1 MFVPLSTDKKQSPY
15 WLFESFLT
23 VWSNNQLNFV
33 GPKVGGTW
41 FWNTYPGVGCD
52 VVSHLYSFSF
62 FRNARWTKSYS
73 LGDEILKYISFFSY
87 YNGLDKHVE
96 LKTKVLSTEWDKNKQ
111 KWIVHLDNI
120 GEKIKKIEEYSWI
133 ISGIGGLHIPTRPK
147 FPGKFSGI
155 ELHSAEWDSRV
166 DFKGKKVAL
175 IGTGASSI
183 QLLPKLINEM
193 ECQTV
198 TMFQRTAP
206 FIFPRLGSPILII
219 DFVIQTQKSYDL

>member
-1 MFVPLSTDKKQSPY
+1 M
-15 WLFESFLT
+15 
-23 VWSNNQLNFV
+23 NFV

-120 GEKIKKIEEYSWI
+120 GENIKKIEEYSWI